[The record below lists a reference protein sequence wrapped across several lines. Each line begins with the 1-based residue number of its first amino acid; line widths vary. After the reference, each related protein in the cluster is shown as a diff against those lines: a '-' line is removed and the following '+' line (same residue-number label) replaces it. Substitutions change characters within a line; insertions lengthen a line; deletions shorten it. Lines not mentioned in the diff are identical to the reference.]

1 MESRKSIKNYALAL
15 AFGLS
20 IFAIMTDFY
29 NTVEAADWPH
39 WRGPNHNGISSETG
53 WVATW
58 PETGPKVL
66 WKASIGTGFSS
77 IAVSNGRAYAIGN
90 INNNDIL
97 YCYDAETGKEIW
109 KKSYPCPIYAKNHE
123 GGPSATPTI
132 DGDAIYTFSKDGDV
146 IRFKAESGEIV
157 WHKNLNKE
165 FGFKH
170 PTWHFSGSPL
180 MIDDLVILNAGTQ
193 GVALKK
199 ADGSIAWQSEKGVCG
214 YATGVPFTIDGQKCV
229 AMMVSR
235 EIVCFNPSTGDV
247 IWRYPWKTSYDINAA
262 EPIIVGDTV
271 FITSGYNH
279 GCALLK
285 IEGSSVTEI
294 WQNKNMSNQI
304 NSSVLWEGHI
314 YGFNGQVN
322 GGAKLTCINFET
334 GEAKWSQGG
343 MGTGSLMLAD
353 EKLIILGEN
362 GKLVIAEASPDGFKE
377 LASAQILTGKCWT
390 VPVLANGR
398 IYARNAEGQ
407 LVCIDVSGKS

>member
-1 MESRKSIKNYALAL
+1 MESQKLMKSYVLVFILC
-15 AFGLS
+15 
-20 IFAIMTDFY
+20 IFVIEAGFY
-29 NTVEAADWPH
+29 SAAEAADWTH
-39 WRGPNHNGISSETG
+39 WRGPNHNGVSSETG

-58 PETGPKVL
+58 PTEGPKVL

-77 IAVSNGRAYAIGN
+77 IAISNGRAYAMGN
-90 INNNDIL
+90 VNNNDIL
-97 YCYDAETGKEIW
+97 YCFDAETGEEIW
-109 KKSYPCPIYAKNHE
+109 KKSYPCPLYAKSHE
-123 GGPSATPTI
+123 GGPSATPTL

-146 IRFKAESGEIV
+146 IRFKVETGEIV

-170 PTWHFSGSPL
+170 PRWYFSGSPL
-180 MIDDLVILNAGTQ
+180 VIDELVILNAGTQ

-214 YATGVPFTIDGQKCV
+214 YATGVPFTINGQKCV

-235 EIVCFNPSTGDV
+235 EIVCFNAATGV
-247 IWRYPWKTSYDINAA
+247 IIWRYPWKTSYDINAA

-285 IEGSSVTEI
+285 IEGNSVTVL

-322 GGAKLTCINFET
+322 GGAELTCISFET
-334 GEAKWSQGG
+334 GEQKWSQRG
-343 MGTGSLMLAD
+343 MGTGSLMVAD
-353 EKLIILGEN
+353 GKLIILGEK

-377 LASAQILTGKCWT
+377 LASAKILTGKCWT
-390 VPVLANGR
+390 IPVLANGR
-398 IYARNAEGQ
+398 IYARNAVGQ
-407 LVCIDVSGKS
+407 LVCIDVSGKGS

>member
-1 MESRKSIKNYALAL
+1 M

-20 IFAIMTDFY
+20 IFAFGADFY
-29 NTVEAADWPH
+29 STAGAADWPN
-39 WRGPNHNGISSETG
+39 WRGPNHDGVSSETG
-53 WVATW
+53 WVANW
-58 PETGPKVL
+58 PKEGPTVV

-77 IAVSNGRAYAIGN
+77 IAVGNGRAYAMGN
-90 INNNDIL
+90 INDNDIL
-97 YCYDAETGKEIW
+97 YCFDAATGKEIW
-109 KKSYPCPIYAKNHE
+109 KKSYPCPLYAKNHE

-132 DGDAIYTFSKDGDV
+132 DGEAIYTFSNDGDI

-170 PTWHFSGSPL
+170 PTWYFAGSPL
-180 MIDDLVILNAGTQ
+180 VIDELVILNAGTQ

-199 ADGSIAWQSEKGVCG
+199 ADGSIAWQSEKGVPG
-214 YATGVPFTIDGQKCV
+214 YATGVPFTINGQKCV

-235 EIVCFNPSTGDV
+235 EIVCFNPTTGEV
-247 IWRYPWKTSYDINAA
+247 IWRYPWITEYNINAA

-279 GCALLK
+279 GCVLLK
-285 IEGSSVTEI
+285 IDGNNVTEL

-304 NSSVLWEGHI
+304 NSSVLWEGYI

-343 MGTGSLMLAD
+343 LGTGSLTVAD
-353 EKLIILGEN
+353 GKLIILGER

-377 LASAQILTGKCWT
+377 LASAQILKGKCWT

-398 IYARNAEGQ
+398 IYARNADGQ
-407 LVCIDVSGKS
+407 LVCIDVSGKG